1 MTVPIYIPTN
11 SVGEFPSLHILSS
24 IYCFKLNWLLKITT
38 KDLDYYIN
46 FTDKT
51 VAGFESTDS
60 SFEKSSAVKHYQAEL
75 HATGNR
81 LWKEESINA
90 ANFSVVLF

>member
-1 MTVPIYIPTN
+1 MIEKKNLI
-11 SVGEFPSLHILSS
+11 
-24 IYCFKLNWLLKITT
+24 T

-51 VAGFESTDS
+51 VAGSESTDS

-81 LWKEESINA
+81 L
-90 ANFSVVLF
+90 